1 MVKDGRV
8 LIGEF
13 LCIDKQAN
21 LILGNTY
28 QQVQGYATASTTDI
42 LTSEIEYYS
51 HMRTP
56 VQLFVTCRA
65 LLPNNLLLALC
76 SEKERP
82 IGQVLVPALQRKSC
96 HVEVLLAELR
106 CTTVEHYTIFACLY

>member
-1 MVKDGRV
+1 MSTDSAEQSDTINTEQEREALVQARKLLYKRFKVVVKDGRV

-28 QQVQGYATASTTDI
+28 QQVQG
-42 LTSEIEYYS
+42 
-51 HMRTP
+51 
-56 VQLFVTCRA
+56 
-65 LLPNNLLLALC
+65 
-76 SEKERP
+76 EKERP

-96 HVEVLLAELR
+96 HVEVMPHEQQQVSLLPQ
-106 CTTVEHYTIFACLY
+106 T